1 MLSKP
6 PFSVSDRGDCCCHQ
20 GLPLSRQL
28 HDPSAFGLHAQ
39 ARHHPLYVTHKL
51 FPKGLRPEMPCV
63 EDWAL
68 RCGVSLKRLVAR
80 SGKFGFHAILQVC
93 SVHGELSLNEVQTSW
108 IPTWKL
114 ACALKV
120 ARFRRLMKR
129 APCKSKTKQLGAL
142 KAFAVENSWPRPAPW
157 SHRAV
162 RESSRK
168 T

>member
-1 MLSKP
+1 MCLIEVIAAAIRGSLYRANSTTPQLSAYTLK
-6 PFSVSDRGDCCCHQ
+6 RGIIH
-20 GLPLSRQL
+20 
-28 HDPSAFGLHAQ
+28 F
-39 ARHHPLYVTHKL
+39 YVTHKL

-142 KAFAVENSWPRPAPW
+142 KAFAVENSWPRPVVAQ
-157 SHRAV
+157 SGA
-162 RESSRK
+162 
-168 T
+168 